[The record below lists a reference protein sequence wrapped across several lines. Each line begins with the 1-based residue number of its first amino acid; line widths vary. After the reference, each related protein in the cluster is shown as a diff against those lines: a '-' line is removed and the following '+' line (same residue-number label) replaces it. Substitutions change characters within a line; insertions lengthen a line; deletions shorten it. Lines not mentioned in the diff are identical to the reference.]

1 MLLMVGAR
9 LCFLLGLYV
18 VLSYA
23 APAACLDVLL
33 YHVHGIASFSDDPH
47 EIVLLP
53 PITNTFL

>member
-1 MLLMVGAR
+1 MFPIRVV
-9 LCFLLGLYV
+9 YV

-53 PITNTFL
+53 PITNTFI